1 MYIVLVRHGQTEENA
16 TGRQIADSE
25 LTDLG
30 REQAALLAERLSG
43 ERFDRIFSSP
53 LVRAL
58 DTAKAIARCQPNKIE
73 VVYGLRELREAETH
87 ICLTGRELNAR
98 YPGAIFPGD
107 IFKPDEGWVFSG
119 DETRELCK
127 IRAGKTF
134 EYIKSVIMNEDK
146 ILIVSHV
153 GFITGFFC
161 SLLSQDAES
170 FRIGQENTAQNRLEI
185 KDGRLKLISIND
197 AGHLKK

>member
-1 MYIVLVRHGQTEENA
+1 MEIVIVRHGQTEENA
-16 TGRQIADSE
+16 TGRLIPDAE

-30 REQAALLAERLSG
+30 KEQAEKLAKKLSE

-58 DTAKAIARCQPNKIE
+58 DTAEAIARYQPNKIE

-87 ICLTGRELNAR
+87 VCMTGGQLRAR
-98 YPGAIFPGD
+98 YLDAFFPQD
-107 IFKPDEGWVFSG
+107 VFTEKEGWIFTG
-119 DETRELCK
+119 NETRELVK
-127 IRAGKTF
+127 RRAGETF
-134 EYIKSVIMNEDK
+134 EYLKSVTREDEK

-161 SLLSQDAES
+161 WLLSQDADR
-170 FRIGQENTAQNRLEI
+170 FRISQENTAQNRLEI
-185 KDGRLKLISIND
+185 KNGCLKIIKIND
-197 AGHLKK
+197 ASHLAE